1 MYKRIISRLD
11 IKNGIL
17 VKGIGLEGLR
27 NLGDP
32 EYFSNLYYSKNI
44 DEIHFQDIV
53 ASLYDRKI
61 LYDVIEKNCK
71 TIFVN
76 ISVGGGVRNIV
87 EADRLFRLG
96 ADKISVNTAA
106 VKQPEF
112 LKLLVGIY
120 GSSSI
125 GINVDVAKIGNNYEV
140 LIETG
145 REKTGI
151 ELFKWIDKV
160 QEMNVGE
167 ITVTDIMYEGRKKGF
182 NTELYKD
189 LRKRVSTQLVAHGG
203 AGSFE
208 DIKKLFMETDV
219 DAVSISSL
227 LHYNYLER
235 IEDKELQGS
244 TVFINTID
252 NLSRNENLINDLKL
266 YLSKN
271 GILVRI

>member
-27 NLGDP
+27 NLGKP
-32 EYFSNLYYSKNI
+32 EYFSNLYYNNSI
-44 DEIHFQDIV
+44 DEIHFQDVV

-76 ISVGGGVRNIV
+76 ISVGGGVRNIS

-96 ADKISVNTAA
+96 ADKISVNTAV
-106 VKQPEF
+106 VKNPKF
-112 LKLLVGIY
+112 LKNLVNTY

-125 GINVDVAKIGNNYEV
+125 GVNVDVIKIGGKYEV

-145 REKTGI
+145 RERTGL
-151 ELFKWIDKV
+151 ELFEWIDKI
-160 QEMNVGE
+160 QDLNVGE
-167 ITVTDIMYEGRKKGF
+167 ITVTDILREGRKKGF
-182 NTELYKD
+182 NIELFKE

-203 AGSFE
+203 AGMFE
-208 DIKKLFMETDV
+208 HIKDLLETNV
-219 DAVSISSL
+219 DAVSISSM
-227 LHYNYLER
+227 LHY
-235 IEDKELQGS
+235 I
-244 TVFINTID
+244 I
-252 NLSRNENLINDLKL
+252 
-266 YLSKN
+266 
-271 GILVRI
+271 

>member
-1 MYKRIISRLD
+1 MYKRVISRLD

-32 EYFSNLYYSKNI
+32 GYFSNLYYSKNI

-76 ISVGGGVRNIV
+76 ISVGGGVRNII

-106 VKQPEF
+106 VKKPEF
-112 LKLLVGIY
+112 LKMLVSIY

-125 GINVDVAKIGNNYEV
+125 GINVDVIKIGNKYEV

-145 REKTGI
+145 REKTGL
-151 ELFKWIDKV
+151 ELYEWIDKI
-160 QEMNVGE
+160 QELNVGE
-167 ITVTDIMYEGRKKGF
+167 ITVTDIMCEGRKKGF
-182 NTELYKD
+182 NIELFKD
-189 LRKRVSTQLVAHGG
+189 LRKRVNTQLVAHGG
-203 AGSFE
+203 AGSFK
-208 DIKKLFMETDV
+208 DIKNLFLETDV

-227 LHYNYLER
+227 LHYNYLRKIKDE
-235 IEDKELQGS
+235 KLQGS
-244 TVFINTID
+244 TVFINSID
-252 NLSRNENLINDLKL
+252 NISSNENLIKDLKL
-266 YLSKN
+266 YLKKN
-271 GILVRI
+271 GVSVRI

>member
-1 MYKRIISRLD
+1 MYKRVISRLD

-32 EYFSNLYYSKNI
+32 GFFSNLYYSKNI

-76 ISVGGGVRNIV
+76 ISVGGGVRNIS

-106 VKQPEF
+106 VKKPEF
-112 LKLLVGIY
+112 LKTLVGIY

-125 GINVDVAKIGNNYEV
+125 GINIDVIRIKDKYEV

-151 ELFKWIDKV
+151 ELYKWVDKV
-160 QEMNVGE
+160 QELNVGE
-167 ITVTDIMYEGRKKGF
+167 ITVTDIMSEGRRKGF
-182 NTELYKD
+182 NIDLYKE
-189 LRKRVSTQLVAHGG
+189 LRKRVNTQLVAHGG
-203 AGSFE
+203 AGNFE
-208 DIKKLFMETDV
+208 NIKNLFVESNV

-227 LHYNYLER
+227 LHYNYLEK
-235 IEDKELQGS
+235 IKDEQIQGS
-244 TVFINTID
+244 TVFINSVNNTT
-252 NLSRNENLINDLKL
+252 RNENLIKDLKL
-266 YLSKN
+266 YLKEN
-271 GILVRI
+271 GVPVRI